1 MDDNGGPDGTATVT
15 DEELIARAREACD
28 RAYAPYSGYDVG
40 AALLTADG
48 EVFLGCNVEMVTFTN
63 TIHAESG
70 ALGAAVAAG
79 HHEFE
84 AVAVASGQRDGVTPC
99 GLCRQTLAEFCPEGF
114 RVLCDVGD
122 GIEEYSLGELLP
134 AAMSGDEVAREE
146 G

>member
-1 MDDNGGPDGTATVT
+1 MDGDADRPT

-48 EVFLGCNVEMVTFTN
+48 TVFVGCNVEMVTFTN
-63 TIHAESG
+63 TIHAEGG

-79 HHEFE
+79 HRSFE
-84 AVAVASGQRDGVTPC
+84 SVAVSSGVRDGVTPC
-99 GLCRQTLAEFCPEGF
+99 GLCRQTLAEFCDDRF
-114 RVLCDVGD
+114 RVLCDTGSGVD
-122 GIEEYSLGELLP
+122 EYTLGELLP
-134 AAMSGDEVAREE
+134 AAMSGDEVEREE